1 VRGKAVAA
9 VAGGMLAL
17 AIGLTLFSA
26 WRAEL
31 ATRPQTVCTLKFDVA
46 TLDNVPQ
53 VTTIPHD
60 GAGAFPA
67 SADVGPGLLFTWA
80 DDAPRVFWMK
90 DTPTP
95 LSVAFIDAQGVVLQI
110 EDMEPFSEFMHWSRM
125 PAREGLEVKQGDF
138 QRLGI
143 APGSRLISRQCKS
156 ITN

>member
-1 VRGKAVAA
+1 MRGNAIAA

-17 AIGLTLFSA
+17 AIGLTVLSA
-26 WRAEL
+26 WRADQ
-31 ATRPQTVCTLKFDVA
+31 ATRPKTVCTLKFDVA
-46 TLDNVPQ
+46 TLANVPQ
-53 VTTIPHD
+53 ITTIPQMAR
-60 GAGAFPA
+60 GLSGM
-67 SADVGPGLLFTWA
+67 ADVGHGMLFTWA
-80 DDAPRVFWMK
+80 EDAPRVFWMK

-110 EDMEPFSEFMHWSRM
+110 EDMEPFSEFMHWSRL

>member
-1 VRGKAVAA
+1 MRGKPLAA
-9 VAGGMLAL
+9 VAGGMLTL
-17 AIGLTLFSA
+17 AIGLTLFSV

-31 ATRPQTVCTLKFDVA
+31 ATLPQTVCTLKFDVA

-53 VTTIPHD
+53 VTTTPQMAR
-60 GAGAFPA
+60 GLSGLAN
-67 SADVGPGLLFTWA
+67 VGPGLLFTWP

-90 DTPTP
+90 GTPTP
-95 LSVAFIDAQGVVLQI
+95 LSVAFIDAQGAVLQI
-110 EDMEPFSEFMHWSRM
+110 EDMEPFSEFMHWSRL
-125 PAREGLEVKQGDF
+125 PAREGLEVKRGDF

>member
-1 VRGKAVAA
+1 VRGKAVATA
-9 VAGGMLAL
+9 AGGMLAL

-26 WRAEL
+26 WRADL

-53 VTTIPHD
+53 VTTIPQMAR
-60 GAGAFPA
+60 GLSGRG
-67 SADVGPGLLFTWA
+67 DVGPGLLFTWA

-156 ITN
+156 IHN